1 MRSPRVATSS
11 VPRVLSVL
19 VVALLAL
26 AVPVAA
32 ASAHDSVTGTSPKDG
47 QTLEAVPEAV
57 EITFTNP
64 PAALGS
70 QILIEDADG
79 TGWAVGEV
87 EIIDNVATQR
97 ISPDAPAGEYTVTW
111 RVVSSDAHPIE
122 GVFEFTAA
130 AGSSGGAG
138 SSSTDAAGPETTPA
152 TAEETEPVQ
161 AASSFPV
168 SFIIVMSVLLVA
180 VLAFL
185 AVLAR
190 RRLRESDDVS

>member
-1 MRSPRVATSS
+1 MRPPRVATLS

-19 VVALLAL
+19 AVVLLAFV
-26 AVPVAA
+26 VPVSA
-32 ASAHDSVTGTSPKDG
+32 ASAHDSVTGTSPEDG
-47 QTLEAVPEAV
+47 QTLETVPGAV

-70 QILIEDADG
+70 QILIEDAEG

-87 EIIDNVATQR
+87 EIVDNVATQR
-97 ISPDAPAGEYTVTW
+97 ISPEAPAGKYTVTW

-130 AGSSGGAG
+130 AGGSGGTESG
-138 SSSTDAAGPETTPA
+138 AAGPETTPA
-152 TAEETEPVQ
+152 TPEESETVQ
-161 AASSFPV
+161 VASSFPV

-180 VLAFL
+180 LLGFMV
-185 AVLAR
+185 VLAR
-190 RRLRESDDVS
+190 RRLRKSDDVT